1 MLHSCGSAMLTL
13 TRKAEYAL
21 IATCH
26 LARCGNQTVSARD
39 IAAENRMRL
48 PLLMNVLKVL
58 NQRGI
63 LRSVRGARGGYSL
76 AAPAEKLTLAR
87 LVEALEGPTRLVP
100 CGPPYET
107 DHERCCDLLASCAV
121 RMPMLK
127 VHQQLRQFLEGVT
140 VADVAF
146 DEAYDSREP
155 LAALRVLAQ

>member
-1 MLHSCGSAMLTL
+1 MITL

-21 IATCH
+21 IAACH
-26 LARCGNQTVSARD
+26 LARCGNQTVSARA
-39 IAAENRMRL
+39 IAAESRMRL

-58 NQRGI
+58 NQRGV
-63 LRSVRGARGGYSL
+63 LHSVRGARGGYSL

-100 CGPPYET
+100 CGPPYEAGQE
-107 DHERCCDLLASCAV
+107 HCCCDLLASCAV

-127 VHQQLRQFLEGVT
+127 VHHQFRQFLEGVT

-146 DEAYDSREP
+146 DEAYDCREP
-155 LAALRVLAQ
+155 LAAHQVLVR

>member
-1 MLHSCGSAMLTL
+1 MLAL

-21 IATCH
+21 IAACH
-26 LARCGNQTVSARD
+26 LARCRRRTVSARD
-39 IAAENRMRL
+39 IAGESRIRL

-58 NQRGI
+58 NQRGV
-63 LRSVRGARGGYSL
+63 LRSVRGSRGGYSL
-76 AAPAEKLTLAR
+76 AVPPEELTLAR
-87 LVEALEGPTRLVP
+87 LVEAVEGPARLVP
-100 CGPPYET
+100 CGPPYEA
-107 DHERCCDLLASCAV
+107 DHERCCDLLGSCAV
-121 RMPMLK
+121 RMPLLK